1 MKITTKSSPNASESA
16 TAVSQDFGSGSK
28 PTSSGTQAHPGR
40 AVEHAPAFNSLMFF
54 PGVDHNRIQR
64 QLVTIGFKIPRIEL
78 PVRVPWEFGQKLWF
92 SFHPTTLT
100 APEIQAEAWLRE
112 FEAREIGSGGVA
124 AIKSRIRLD
133 ATTIGRWLKRAD

>member
-16 TAVSQDFGSGSK
+16 TAVPQDFGSGSK
-28 PTSSGTQAHPGR
+28 PTSSGTQAHMGR
-40 AVEHAPAFNSLMFF
+40 AIEHVPASNFLMIF

-78 PVRVPWEFGQKLWF
+78 PARVPWVVGDRLWF
-92 SFHPTTLT
+92 SFQPTTLS
-100 APEIQAEAWLRE
+100 APEIQAEAWLRA
-112 FEAREIGSGGVA
+112 FVARDIGSGGVA

-133 ATTIGRWLKRAD
+133 TEAIRRWLKRAD